1 MTHNNTQAINE
12 NFQSIKTEGGQRTRK
27 IASIFQEAF
36 TEAFTEVKEGTS
48 TVRPF
53 AKDLAD
59 NTAQVV
65 KEKGKA
71 AYTSAK
77 EAAQTTATDEK
88 DVITRLALKLQ
99 AIVKAIKM
107 TLFGQTEA
115 ATSEPV
121 GLVEPAT
128 EVTTVTSADSTTI

>member
-1 MTHNNTQAINE
+1 MTHNNTQAMNE
-12 NFQSIKTEGGQRTRK
+12 SFRSIKTEGGQRTRK

-53 AKDLAD
+53 AKDLAG

-65 KEKGKA
+65 KEKGQA

-77 EAAQTTATDEK
+77 EAAQTTATDEQ

-99 AIVKAIKM
+99 AIVSAIKA
-107 TLFGQTEA
+107 TLFSQADA
-115 ATSEPV
+115 ASAKPV
-121 GLVEPAT
+121 GLVEQAP
-128 EVTTVTSADSTTI
+128 EVTTVTSADSTAI